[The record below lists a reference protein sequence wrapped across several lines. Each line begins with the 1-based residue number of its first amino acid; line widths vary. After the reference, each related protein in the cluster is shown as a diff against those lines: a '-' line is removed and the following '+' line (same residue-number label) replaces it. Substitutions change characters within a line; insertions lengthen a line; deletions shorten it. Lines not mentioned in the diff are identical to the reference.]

1 MTVLPFQPERF
12 LYAAVGDV
20 HGDLPALVAAV
31 DAVRAK
37 AAESGRGAFVVVL
50 GDAIDR
56 GRDSAG
62 CAAFLMRL
70 ARGLDPARKDARLL
84 FVRGDHDLGLSWN
97 PATRSFSSLVEPAEW
112 AEELGALPPHDPE
125 REIARA
131 WIEFVL
137 GSPAAVLLRG
147 EAEGALLAHGAV
159 PHADLLPRLKTLA
172 DLGSPECDRDFAW
185 CRLSSAR
192 RKIPNRASLFCDVGL
207 DDLADALDR
216 IGEIAAG
223 EATGEGSS
231 LPEPH
236 PPLFPEAP
244 QGPHGAA
251 TPAEPRIRF
260 APHRGEGFGEGRSPS
275 PVRLFVHGHEHAETG
290 CEAVPVRGGRTAW
303 TVTTFRGKGV
313 FGAIRPA
320 VLLLDHAETAE
331 IESHAESAE
340 IAEIESHAESAEGAE
355 IESHA
360 ESAEIAESG
369 YLAGSRAAEPRD
381 PADAGSAPARTRG
394 AAILA
399 KPLFLEDLA

>member
-12 LYAAVGDV
+12 LYAAVGDA

-37 AAESGRGAFVVVL
+37 AAESGRGAFVIAL

-56 GRDSAG
+56 GCDSAG

-97 PATRSFSSLVEPAEW
+97 PATRTFSSLVEPAEW

-125 REIARA
+125 REVARA

-207 DDLADALDR
+207 DDLADALER
-216 IGEIAAG
+216 IGEIAAPGSKAPAAPFAGSKPAAPAFEGVSDAVPDG
-223 EATGEGSS
+223 EDGNIQHSA
-231 LPEPH
+231 
-236 PPLFPEAP
+236 F
-244 QGPHGAA
+244 
-251 TPAEPRIRF
+251 RIRHF
-260 APHRGEGFGEGRSPS
+260 I
-275 PVRLFVHGHEHAETG
+275 HGHEHAETG
-290 CEAVPVRGGRTAW
+290 CEAAPVRGGRTAW
-303 TVTTFRGKGV
+303 TVTTFRGRGV
-313 FGAIRPA
+313 FGTIRPA
-320 VLLLDHAETAE
+320 VLLLDHAEGAERESHAESAEGAE

-340 IAEIESHAESAEGAE
+340 IAEIESHAESAE
-355 IESHA
+355 
-360 ESAEIAESG
+360 IAESG
-369 YLAGSRAAEPRD
+369 SLAGSRAAEPRD
-381 PADAGSAPARTRG
+381 PADAGLAPARTRG

>member
-12 LYAAVGDV
+12 LHAAIGDV

-37 AAESGRGAFVVVL
+37 AAESGRGAFVFVL

-70 ARGLDPARKDARLL
+70 ARGLDPARKDARLV

-207 DDLADALDR
+207 DDLADTLDR
-216 IGEIAAG
+216 LAEIITGPSAG
-223 EATGEGSS
+223 EADDIQHSAFS
-231 LPEPH
+231 IQH
-236 PPLFPEAP
+236 
-244 QGPHGAA
+244 
-251 TPAEPRIRF
+251 
-260 APHRGEGFGEGRSPS
+260 
-275 PVRLFVHGHEHAETG
+275 FVHGHEHAETG

-331 IESHAESAE
+331 IESHAE
-340 IAEIESHAESAEGAE
+340 I
-355 IESHA
+355 
-360 ESAEIAESG
+360 AEIAESG
-369 YLAGSRAAEPRD
+369 SLAGSRAAEPRD

>member
-12 LYAAVGDV
+12 LHAAIGDV

-37 AAESGRGAFVVVL
+37 AAESGRGAFLIVL

-70 ARGLDPARKDARLL
+70 ARGLDPARKDARLV

-112 AEELGALPPHDPE
+112 AEELGGLPDHDPE
-125 REIARA
+125 RALART

-207 DDLADALDR
+207 DDLADTLDR
-216 IGEIAAG
+216 LAEIVTGPSAG
-223 EATGEGSS
+223 EADDIQHSAFS
-231 LPEPH
+231 IQH
-236 PPLFPEAP
+236 
-244 QGPHGAA
+244 
-251 TPAEPRIRF
+251 
-260 APHRGEGFGEGRSPS
+260 
-275 PVRLFVHGHEHAETG
+275 FVHGHEHAETG

-313 FGAIRPA
+313 FGTIRPA

-331 IESHAESAE
+331 IESHAET
-340 IAEIESHAESAEGAE
+340 AEIESHAESAEGAESVSHAESAEGAE

-369 YLAGSRAAEPRD
+369 SLAGSRAAEPRD

>member
-56 GRDSAG
+56 GLDSAG

-70 ARGLDPARKDARLL
+70 ARGLDPARKDARLV

-112 AEELGALPPHDPE
+112 AEELGGLPDHDPE
-125 REIARA
+125 RALART

-172 DLGSPECDRDFAW
+172 DIGSPECDRDFAW

-207 DDLADALDR
+207 DDLADFLDR
-216 IGEIAAG
+216 LEELAAG
-223 EATGEGSS
+223 EGS
-231 LPEPH
+231 
-236 PPLFPEAP
+236 
-244 QGPHGAA
+244 
-251 TPAEPRIRF
+251 
-260 APHRGEGFGEGRSPS
+260 GEGRSPS

-303 TVTTFRGKGV
+303 TVTTFRGRGV
-313 FGAIRPA
+313 FGTIRPA

-331 IESHAESAE
+331 IESHAETAE
-340 IAEIESHAESAEGAE
+340 IAEIESHAESAEGAESVSHAESAEGAESVSHAESAEGAE

-369 YLAGSRAAEPRD
+369 SLAGSRAAEPRD

-399 KPLFLEDLA
+399 KPLFLEGLA

>member
-12 LYAAVGDV
+12 LYAAAGDV

-31 DAVRAK
+31 DAVRAT
-37 AAESGRGAFVVVL
+37 AAESGREARVFVL

-56 GRDSAG
+56 GPDSAG

-70 ARGLDPARKDARLL
+70 ARGEDPARRDARLV
-84 FVRGDHDLGLSWN
+84 FVCGDHDIALSWN
-97 PATRSFSSLVEPAEW
+97 PATRTFSSVVDPGDW
-112 AEELGALPPHDPE
+112 AEELNVLPEDHPD
-125 REIARA
+125 RAVART
-131 WIEFVL
+131 WIEFVREA
-137 GSPAAVLLRG
+137 PAAVLLRG
-147 EAEGALLAHGAV
+147 ETEAVLLAHGAV
-159 PHADLLPRLKTLA
+159 PHADLLPRLKTLD

-185 CRLSSAR
+185 CRLAAAP

-207 DDLADALDR
+207 DDLADFLDR
-216 IGEIAAG
+216 LAELAAG
-223 EATGEGSS
+223 EATGEGSA

-251 TPAEPRIRF
+251 APAEPRIRF
-260 APHRGEGFGEGRSPS
+260 ATHRGEGFGEGRSPS
-275 PVRLFVHGHEHAETG
+275 PVRLFVHGHEHAEAG

-303 TVTTFRGKGV
+303 TVTTFRGRGV

-340 IAEIESHAESAEGAE
+340 IAE
-355 IESHA
+355 
-360 ESAEIAESG
+360 SG
-369 YLAGSRAAEPRD
+369 SLAGSRAAEPRD

>member
-12 LYAAVGDV
+12 LHAAIGDV

-37 AAESGRGAFVVVL
+37 AAESGRGAFVFAL

-70 ARGLDPARKDARLL
+70 ARGLDPARRDARLV

-97 PATRSFSSLVEPAEW
+97 PAARTFSSLVEPGDW
-112 AEELGALPPHDPE
+112 AEELGVLPPHDPE
-125 REIARA
+125 REVARA
-131 WIEFVL
+131 WTEFVL

-147 EAEGALLAHGAV
+147 EAEGVLLAHGAV
-159 PHADLLPRLKTLA
+159 PHADLLPRLRTLA
-172 DLGSPECDRDFAW
+172 DVGAPECDRDFAW
-185 CRLSSAR
+185 CRLSSAP

-207 DDLADALDR
+207 DDLADFLDR
-216 IGEIAAG
+216 LEELAA
-223 EATGEGSS
+223 
-231 LPEPH
+231 
-236 PPLFPEAP
+236 
-244 QGPHGAA
+244 
-251 TPAEPRIRF
+251 
-260 APHRGEGFGEGRSPS
+260 GEGFGEGRGPS
-275 PVRLFVHGHEHAETG
+275 PVRLFVHGHDHAEAG

-320 VLLLDHAETAE
+320 VLLLDHAEGAE
-331 IESHAESAE
+331 RESHAESAE
-340 IAEIESHAESAEGAE
+340 GAESESHAESAEGAE

-360 ESAEIAESG
+360 EIAEIAESG
-369 YLAGSRAAEPRD
+369 SLAGSRAAEPRD

>member
-12 LYAAVGDV
+12 LYAAVGDA

-37 AAESGRGAFVVVL
+37 AAASGREAFLIVL

-70 ARGLDPARKDARLL
+70 ARGLDPARKDARLV

-125 REIARA
+125 RALARA

-207 DDLADALDR
+207 DDLADTLDR
-216 IGEIAAG
+216 LAEIVTGPSAG
-223 EATGEGSS
+223 EADDIQHSAFS
-231 LPEPH
+231 IQH
-236 PPLFPEAP
+236 
-244 QGPHGAA
+244 
-251 TPAEPRIRF
+251 
-260 APHRGEGFGEGRSPS
+260 
-275 PVRLFVHGHEHAETG
+275 FVHGHEHAETG

-313 FGAIRPA
+313 FGTIRPA
-320 VLLLDHAETAE
+320 VLLLDHAET
-331 IESHAESAE
+331 
-340 IAEIESHAESAEGAE
+340 AEIESHAESAEGAE

-369 YLAGSRAAEPRD
+369 SLAGSRAAEPRD